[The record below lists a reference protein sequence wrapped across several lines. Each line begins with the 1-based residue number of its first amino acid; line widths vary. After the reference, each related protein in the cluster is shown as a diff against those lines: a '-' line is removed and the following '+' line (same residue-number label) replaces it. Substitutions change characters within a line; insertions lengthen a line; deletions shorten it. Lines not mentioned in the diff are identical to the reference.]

1 MEKVY
6 CDGTGSTA
14 VKQSR
19 QLYFTILSRL
29 KTIERINNMQ
39 QANVYQ
45 QYKAQSLETLTN
57 GEIVVKLF
65 EEASKQISMGIFLI
79 NNDNSYKAYNS
90 ISKAHKVI
98 STLNSSLDMAYA
110 ISLELREM
118 YLFIEQKLIQANGAR
133 DIALLKEILSL
144 VDDLKITFRQSE
156 KLARSQR

>member
-1 MEKVY
+1 
-6 CDGTGSTA
+6 
-14 VKQSR
+14 
-19 QLYFTILSRL
+19 
-29 KTIERINNMQ
+29 MQ

-79 NNDNSYKAYNS
+79 NSDNSYKAYNS

-98 STLNSSLDMAYA
+98 STLNSSLDMGYA

-118 YLFIEQKLIQANGAR
+118 YLFIQEMLIQANGSR
-133 DIALLKEILSL
+133 DIALLKEMLSL
-144 VDDLKITFRQSE
+144 VDDLKTTFRQAE

>member
-1 MEKVY
+1 
-6 CDGTGSTA
+6 
-14 VKQSR
+14 
-19 QLYFTILSRL
+19 
-29 KTIERINNMQ
+29 MQ

-45 QYKAQSLETLTN
+45 QYKTQSLETLTN

-144 VDDLKITFRQSE
+144 VDELKSTFKQAE

>member
-1 MEKVY
+1 
-6 CDGTGSTA
+6 
-14 VKQSR
+14 
-19 QLYFTILSRL
+19 
-29 KTIERINNMQ
+29 MQ

-79 NNDNSYKAYNS
+79 NSDNSYKAYNS

-133 DIALLKEILSL
+133 DLALLKEILSL
-144 VDDLKITFRQSE
+144 VDELKTTFRQAE